1 MFFLLYIIP
10 RSKIYLI
17 IKPMCWSWCLLG
29 GQWLTKK
36 GDLPDSK
43 SQPYI
48 YMFNHASM
56 FDQFMLGAYVSHYLT
71 AVAAIEVFNYPLFG
85 IILKKYGIIPIVRG
99 NIKKA
104 MNSLIVAENAI
115 KVGTS
120 ILIAPEGTRTISGDL
135 GKFKK
140 GPFHLAKNSKAT
152 IIPIGL
158 IGAHRAKN
166 KEDWRLTPG
175 KLCVKIGNPISYSSF
190 ENMSI
195 DELRDYTR
203 KKIQLLINKR

>member
-1 MFFLLYIIP
+1 
-10 RSKIYLI
+10 
-17 IKPMCWSWCLLG
+17 
-29 GQWLTKK
+29 
-36 GDLPDSK
+36 
-43 SQPYI
+43 
-48 YMFNHASM
+48 MFNHASM

-85 IILKKYGIIPIVRG
+85 IILKKYGIIPIVRK

-104 MNSLIVAENAI
+104 MNSLIIAENAI
-115 KVGTS
+115 KTGAS
-120 ILIAPEGTRTISGDL
+120 ILIAPEGTRTISGKL

-166 KEDWRLTPG
+166 KRDWRLTPG
-175 KLCVKIGNPISYSSF
+175 KLCVKIGEPISFSF
-190 ENMSI
+190 FGNMSI

-203 KKIQLLINKR
+203 KKIESLINKR